1 MLNTRKLSSG
11 QKETKRLHERYGGRL
26 LCVGYRRYTAQG
38 KRFKTVELII
48 EEASWQP
55 LME

>member
-26 LCVGYRRYTAQG
+26 LCVGHRHDAAQG
-38 KRFKTVELII
+38 KRFKTVDLII

>member
-11 QKETKRLHERYGGRL
+11 QKEPLRLHERYGGRL